1 MIAHAHDMKSY
12 YRPLPQIDA
21 ARPDDALTLA
31 GGWAWF
37 NQVEVLRRGQPAE
50 IMPATSLPEEAVA
63 RLTQSRGTVAG
74 LDMALP
80 HVMGILNVTPDSFS
94 DGGEFNAPDAAIA
107 RVHAMQ
113 DQGATIIDI
122 GGESTRPGAGHV
134 AVREEIKRTA
144 PVIQAVTEKTAVPIS
159 IDTRKA
165 PVAREALA
173 AGAALINDVSGFT
186 WDADLAAVAAEASA
200 PVCVMHAQG
209 DPATMQDDP
218 SYDDVLLDVYDF
230 LEAQVGYLTI
240 LGIPRTDILVDPG
253 IGFGKTLAHNLALLA
268 RLSLFHSL
276 GCPILLGASRKR
288 FIGTISNTKDA
299 HDRMPGSVAVALAG
313 VAQGA
318 QVLRVHDVAET
329 TQALA
334 LWQAVTKGTT

>member
-1 MIAHAHDMKSY
+1 MAHAQDMKTY
-12 YRPLPQIDA
+12 FRAIPQFDA
-21 ARPDDALTLA
+21 AQPDDAMPLA

-37 NQVEVLRRGQPAE
+37 AEVEVLRRGQAPEIIPAKDVDR
-50 IMPATSLPEEAVA
+50 EALA
-63 RLTQSRGTVAG
+63 LITETRGTVAG
-74 LDMALP
+74 LDMADP
-80 HVMGILNVTPDSFS
+80 QVMGILNVTPDSFS

-107 RVHAMQ
+107 RVQ
-113 DQGATIIDI
+113 DMATQGATIIDI
-122 GGESTRPGAGHV
+122 GGESTRPGASHV
-134 AVREEIKRTA
+134 AIAEEIARTA
-144 PVIQAVTEKTAVPIS
+144 PVIAAVTAKSDVPIS

-165 PVAREALA
+165 PVAREALVS
-173 AGAALINDVSGFT
+173 GATLVNDVSGFT
-186 WDADLAAVAAEASA
+186 WDGDLAPLAAEAGA

-218 SYDDVLLDVYDF
+218 TYDDVLLDVFDF
-230 LEAQVGYLTI
+230 LDAQVSYLTG

-288 FIGTISNTKDA
+288 FIGTLSNTADA
-299 HDRMPGSVAVALAG
+299 QDRMPGSVAVALAG
-313 VAQGA
+313 VSQGA

-329 TQALA
+329 TQALT
-334 LWQAVTKGTT
+334 LWQAVTKGMA